1 MNRAAHAVLVDVA
14 AAVLV
19 TQLVISPYQTR
30 IEGQV
35 VAHRPRQEHHL

>member
-1 MNRAAHAVLVDVA
+1 MSRAAPVVPVDVA

-35 VAHRPRQEHHL
+35 VAHRARQEHHL